1 MGTVQRISNR
11 ALLAALAVAG
21 LAALAARFLPG
32 DNAWGAAL
40 RLGGAAFLIAFLP
53 GLSLVLAW
61 KPSSRLTAI
70 EALALG
76 AAANLGL
83 VQLLTIAAIGLH
95 LPANVILMVLAFGT
109 LALLVSLAWRGRSG
123 HLAVWPHQVGF
134 LVLLLVPAAAA
145 YVLGTPFTYATGED
159 GTHVSVVRRLALLQA
174 PAIDNIYWAPGVVYT
189 YPFPATHYLIALISR
204 VADLDPLFV
213 YRKIRFLWALEAQLF
228 LFAAAKMVFRSERL
242 ALLTGVAGALFSLA
256 GPFALVQN
264 FRGQVFSWSQ
274 LIPQSHAA
282 DVAMNVC
289 LPALLVVALWLLSAR
304 RTADRLVLG
313 AVAAALVL
321 LLTIVHV
328 REAVQFYVYIG
339 ALVGGA
345 ALLGRWWLVRGG
357 LGIFACGMAVTL
369 GYLTWYQRT
378 VGHID
383 TFVRERRDLLV
394 HVASEFSPAAWISRS
409 FLHPAFGDSLDSF
422 FFSWFP
428 VLLLLLPPL
437 LMWRPR
443 RPQVIL
449 VFSSVLAYLL
459 IVRFPLLTVPYIY
472 LSYFEIL
479 FTPVRNVVFFAYL
492 MTGFGAA
499 IVARL
504 VWGLGPSRWRQGLA
518 IIVVALLGA
527 LVYRR
532 GGPLLAQWPDRWIE
546 LVLLAHVAALYLVAR
561 RPEVARR
568 VAAWMRPMTT
578 RAGVPLAIVLIALVA
593 ALTFSPKSSPLVPTP
608 NSRTNTVSTALEFET
623 LTQQNVWFPYNPD
636 DPERRGRHKTLRVP
650 QVVSAPP
657 AQALV
662 AWASRNLP
670 LDAVLA
676 INLLNLY
683 SPAPFMPQQIA
694 YWPHIDSST
703 GSYFRRIFPAYY
715 RHLEASLAAN
725 GEQPFFNTR
734 DGLVERMDFLR
745 DVGATHVLIDPMY
758 HDRLVRLLATWPRS
772 FELLYDAEG
781 WAVYKA
787 R

>member
-1 MGTVQRISNR
+1 MGAAKIPYRTFLPV
-11 ALLAALAVAG
+11 LASAG
-21 LAALAARFLPG
+21 LAALAARLAPA
-32 DNAWGAAL
+32 DHALGAAL
-40 RLGGAAFLIAFLP
+40 RLGAGAFLVAFLP
-53 GLSLVLAW
+53 GLSLVVAW
-61 KPSSRLTAI
+61 KPSWRLTVV
-70 EALALG
+70 EAVALG

-83 VQLLTIAAIGLH
+83 LQLLTMAAIGFH
-95 LPANVILMVLAFGT
+95 LSANVILLVGAAGT
-109 LALLVSLAWRGRSG
+109 MALLGVTAWRGGSE
-123 HLAVWPHQVGF
+123 HLVAWPHQLVF
-134 LVLLLVPAAAA
+134 MVLLLAPAAAA

-159 GTHVSVVRRLALLQA
+159 GTHVSVVRRLALLPA
-174 PAIDNIYWAPGVVYT
+174 PSIDNLYWAPGVVYT
-189 YPFPATHYLIALISR
+189 YPFPATHYLIALVSR

-228 LFAAAKMVFRSERL
+228 LFAAAKCVFRSERL

-274 LIPQSHAA
+274 LVPQSHAA

-289 LPALLVVALWLLSAR
+289 LPALLVVALWLLTAK
-304 RTADRLVLG
+304 RTRDRIALG

-328 REAVQFYVYIG
+328 REAVQFYVYLG

-345 ALLGRWWLVRGG
+345 ALLGRWGLARGG
-357 LGIFACGMAVTL
+357 LAIGASGMIVTL
-369 GYLTWYQRT
+369 SYLTWYQRT

-394 HVASEFSPAAWISRS
+394 RVAAEFRPADWVSRP

-428 VLLLLLPPL
+428 LLLLLGPAL
-437 LMWRPR
+437 LVWRPR

-449 VFSSVLAYLL
+449 VFSSVFVYLL

-499 IVARL
+499 ILARL
-504 VWGLGPSRWRQGLA
+504 VWGLRARWRQGAA
-518 IIVVALLGA
+518 IIALGLLGA
-527 LVYRR
+527 LAYRR
-532 GGPLLAQWPDRWIE
+532 AGPLLAQWPQRWLE
-546 LVLLAHVAALYLVAR
+546 LAILGHGAALFFVRRHAERARRASAWLGAGPGWGGVTIAVVLLS
-561 RPEVARR
+561 
-568 VAAWMRPMTT
+568 
-578 RAGVPLAIVLIALVA
+578 LAA
-593 ALTFSPKSSPLVPTP
+593 ALTFSPKSSPLVVPA
-608 NSRTNTVSTALEFET
+608 NSRVATVAAALEFPT
-623 LTQQNVWFPYNPD
+623 ITQEDVPFPYNPD
-636 DPERRGRHKTLRVP
+636 DPERLGRHKTLRVAR
-650 QVVSAPP
+650 VVAAPP
-657 AQALV
+657 SPALI
-662 AWASRNLP
+662 AWASKNLS
-670 LDAVLA
+670 LDSVFA

-715 RHLEASLAAN
+715 RHLEASLAAS
-725 GEQPFFNTR
+725 GEQPFFNGR

-745 DVGATHVLIDPMY
+745 DVGATHVLVDPMY
-758 HDRLVRLLATWPRS
+758 HDLLVPLLSTWPRS
-772 FELLYDAEG
+772 FQLLYDADG
-781 WAVYKA
+781 WAVFKA
-787 R
+787 S